1 MLNLGVLTSSLH
13 GHVPSARVADLCL
26 QYEEE
31 KKKIFLFF
39 IKKKANGKKKSVK
52 NVEILCLCNLYM
64 NLFGGAEKP
73 RCLQGFIYL

>member
-1 MLNLGVLTSSLH
+1 MKK
-13 GHVPSARVADLCL
+13 R
-26 QYEEE
+26 
-31 KKKIFLFF
+31 KKIFLEEEKLM
-39 IKKKANGKKKSVK
+39 KKKNVK